1 MERIVEQER
10 SENWGKVDYEELNI
24 DFYIIFLFF

>member
-1 MERIVEQER
+1 MERIIKQKI